1 MDYTRITIPKALAI
15 ISSLAF
21 VVVCSLAITQPS
33 AYAQQQQSII
43 AKLTGKNEVPPVNT
57 QATGTAQFQ
66 LSSDG
71 KELTMIYLP

>member
-33 AYAQQQQSII
+33 AYAQQQSII